1 MRSTFCLVV
10 VGWLLASPCRA
21 DIKVVVAQ
29 RELPVKFDV
38 AKATPDEEK
47 EVGDFSISKLDPKLA
62 ERLTEFNPRE
72 LAEKADVDLV
82 VTFSTTSADASKG
95 ASGVSVWDRR
105 GLLIAEEDL
114 AAEPLETSM
123 RQAVRVAGLKVTRDR
138 AKLISLRVI
147 CVEGSQ
153 LEFVQLALERAFVQS
168 PLIAVDFQRATQI
181 QPPPEVQKTIRLS
194 AGEKR
199 DGPPNVEIVILDA
212 KQNSIAT
219 FVLPRETLTSGRLLK
234 LADEVAEKVGAA
246 AFMTPEKQKTAAR
259 RLRAAGQDA
268 FVKRSLQ
275 ASFTPLMA
283 SILLNDR
290 DLEAVRFLLHSMA
303 QTVNDDLFRA
313 RDTELHQ
320 MAESLFDI
328 RKFAAQQLPPDYER
342 LVAFD
347 GKTTPDQFSHFR
359 SHLKSIVDFGKEHWP
374 PELMQR
380 MEQTYVD
387 GVYELF
393 SKWKTIAANDP
404 QKFSEFSE
412 YTASNLWAL
421 MHYANGGTRPSLCD
435 EMSARITA
443 DWLNEFEKL
452 PAAEQNWQLPK
463 RGLLHATTEMPT
475 VCGKTFQPLWTRM
488 EKSKHQF
495 VQVLGLRGP
504 LMIGWDEEVTH
515 KEKGK
520 RLATYYARTL
530 PILDAELKA
539 GRRNNVHELIENY
552 SLIANNTSQLA
563 NACEP
568 IMTAHMNLAD
578 ELLKRN
584 VIHHVALVSM
594 TRCHDESSALR
605 AIELIRKFPR
615 FEQHQNLRDH
625 LQAIEKRFPGVPRL
639 LKDAE
644 PPLMEVVL
652 DVRDLGDGDHI
663 SHITVRDGV
672 AYGLHLHPPGGNAL
686 ARVLQVDLKSKTV
699 KTVSDLPA
707 LDLVVRPF
715 NGLPHKH
722 VCGCLG
728 TNSYFVSSP
737 SSGVLRVPLAGDPP
751 TTVISSEQLKDLPA
765 LSMTQA
771 GDRLFVGTDDGRL
784 LSADLKSGVV
794 NTLVNGQREIAVTP
808 VDPLGQHRIPALV
821 SDEKDEQLWFITET
835 GSFQTRDLILWHY
848 QIAKNEFK
856 RLANLGRPQSQVA
869 AHRSGSELVVS
880 DCWLLRWDMKT
891 NEKIS
896 LTANYP
902 CGDLQPDTQQWLG
915 PVGPSVELGNS
926 LWWITGNTLNQL
938 PKSQKNYRRYEL
950 PQRMPRPNA
959 NQPASLIRVNN
970 EEFLIDVNQQWLRV
984 QPNET
989 DKRKAK

>member
-1 MRSTFCLVV
+1 MRTAFCLLVC
-10 VGWLLASPCRA
+10 GWLLASPCRA

-29 RELPVKFDV
+29 RELPAGFDV
-38 AKATPDEEK
+38 GKATPDERNEAS
-47 EVGDFSISKLDPKLA
+47 GFTISKLDPKLA
-62 ERLTEFNPRE
+62 EQLKEFNPRE

-82 VTFSTTSADASKG
+82 VTFSATSTDSLKD

-105 GLLIAEEDL
+105 GLLVAEEDL
-114 AAEPLETSM
+114 SSEPLEIAM
-123 RQAVRVAGLKVTRDR
+123 RQAVRSAGLKITRDR
-138 AKLISLRVI
+138 EKLITLRVT

-168 PLIAVDFQRATQI
+168 PLIAVDFQRATPILPQ
-181 QPPPEVQKTIRLS
+181 PEVQKTIRVS
-194 AGEKR
+194 AVEKG
-199 DGPPNVEIVILDA
+199 DGPPNAEIVILDA

-219 FVLPRETLTSGRLLK
+219 FVVPRETLNSDRLLK

-268 FVKRSLQ
+268 LVKRSIH
-275 ASFTPLMA
+275 AAFTPLMA

-290 DLEAVRFLLHSMA
+290 DLESVRFLLHSMA
-303 QTVNDDLFRA
+303 QSASDALFRA
-313 RDTELHQ
+313 QHAEFQQ

-347 GKTTPDQFSHFR
+347 GKTTPDQFFQFR
-359 SHLKSIVDFGKEHWP
+359 FHLKSIIDLGKRRWP
-374 PELMQR
+374 AETMER
-380 MEQTYVD
+380 MEQAYVD

-393 SKWKTIAANDP
+393 SKWKTVAAIDTR
-404 QKFSEFSE
+404 KFAEFSE
-412 YTASNLWAL
+412 YTANNLRAL
-421 MHYANGGTRPSLCD
+421 MHYANGGPRPSLCD

-452 PAAEQNWQLPK
+452 PATEQNWLLPK
-463 RGLLHATTEMPT
+463 RGLLHATAQMPT
-475 VCGKTFQPLWTRM
+475 VCAPKFQSLWIRM
-488 EKSKHQF
+488 EKSSHPF

-504 LMIGWDEEVTH
+504 LMMGWNEAELTH
-515 KEKGK
+515 EEKGK

-552 SLIANNTSQLA
+552 SMIANNTSQLA
-563 NACEP
+563 NVCEP

-584 VIHHVALVSM
+584 VIHSVALVSM
-594 TRCHDESSALR
+594 TRCHDESSAQR
-605 AIELIRKFPR
+605 AVELIRRFPR
-615 FEQHQNLRDH
+615 FEQQQNLRDH

-652 DVRDLGDGDHI
+652 DVREMGNNDHI
-663 SHITVRDGV
+663 SHIAVRDGV
-672 AYGLHLHPPGGNAL
+672 AYGLHLPPPGGNFL
-686 ARVLQVDLKSKTV
+686 ARVLQVDLKTKTV

-707 LDLVVRPF
+707 LDLVARPF
-715 NGLPHKH
+715 NGLPQTHA
-722 VCGCLG
+722 CGGLG

-737 SSGVLRVPLAGDPP
+737 SSGVLRVPLSGDPP
-751 TTVISSEQLKDLPA
+751 TTLISSEQLKDLSA
-765 LSMTQA
+765 ISLTQA
-771 GDRLFVGTDDGRL
+771 GDRLFAGTDDGRL
-784 LSADLKSGVV
+784 LAANLKSGEVS
-794 NTLVNGQREIAVTP
+794 TLINGQREIPVTP
-808 VDPLGQHRIPALV
+808 VDRLGQHRIPALV
-821 SDEKDEQLWFITET
+821 ADEKGEQLWLITET
-835 GSFQTRDLILWHY
+835 GTFQTRNLILWHY
-848 QIAKNEFK
+848 HIAKHEFK

-880 DCWLLRWDMKT
+880 DCWLLRWDMKK
-891 NEKIS
+891 NEKLS
-896 LTANYP
+896 LIANYP
-902 CGDLQPDTQQWLG
+902 CGDLQPDTKQWLG
-915 PVGPSVELGNS
+915 PVGTSVEVGNS

-938 PKSQKNYRRYEL
+938 PMNQKNFSRYDL

-959 NQPASLIRVNN
+959 NHPASLIRINN
-970 EEFLIDVNQQWLRV
+970 EEFLIDVNQLWIRV
-984 QPNET
+984 QP
-989 DKRKAK
+989 KANGEEK